1 MALTRHGARAGRHMR
16 VRGALATTRITF
28 EDLPLA
34 ALAAV
39 ERRTGRVVKT
49 ETVSQGFNSEL
60 AARVFTDSGTCF
72 VKGLR
77 VDHRWVRTQRR
88 EAEVNPFLHGIA
100 PALLWQ
106 IEEAGWVLLGF
117 ENLTGHHA
125 DYSPD
130 SPDLPKVANLLC
142 RLGEVACPEIQL
154 RQAEQRLEAY
164 AAKPS
169 DLDYFAGH
177 SLLHTDLNDHN
188 VIVDSS
194 AHLVDWAWAT
204 RGAAW
209 LDAGYWVVWLVA
221 AGHHE
226 PESAEQW
233 ARQIPS
239 WRVAPTEGVT
249 AFAQATANVWEEIA
263 GDDPDEWTARIL
275 SAARRWA
282 TFRKRT

>member
-1 MALTRHGARAGRHMR
+1 M
-16 VRGALATTRITF
+16 ATTRITF

-34 ALAAV
+34 ALSAV
-39 ERRTGRVVKT
+39 EKLTGPVLKS

-60 AARVFTDSGTCF
+60 AARVFTDSGSCF

-77 VDHRWVRTQRR
+77 TDHRWISTQRR

-100 PALLWQ
+100 PGLLWQ

-117 ENLTGHHA
+117 ENLQGRHA
-125 DYSPD
+125 DYTAG
-130 SPDLPKVANLLC
+130 SPDLPRVADLLR
-142 RLGEVACPEIQL
+142 RLGEVTCPEIQL
-154 RQAEQRLEAY
+154 RQAEQRLAVY

-188 VIVDSS
+188 VIVDGS
-194 AHLVDWAWAT
+194 AYLVDWAWAT

-209 LDAGYWVVWLVA
+209 LDAGYWVVWLMA

-233 ARQIPS
+233 AHEIAS
-239 WRVAPTEGVT
+239 WRVAPTEGIT

-263 GDDPDEWTARIL
+263 GDDPDEWTARML
-275 SAARRWA
+275 RASRLWAR
-282 TFRKRT
+282 FRQRS